1 MKRYFTLILILIG
14 ITSVFWNV
22 KYQLRIEKFLIEK
35 SELITEIK
43 EKDQLIE
50 DYQFGISQ
58 MQIIDECYIGE

>member
-1 MKRYFTLILILIG
+1 MKRYFTLIFILIG

-22 KYQLRIEKFLIEK
+22 KYQLRIEKLLIEK

>member
-22 KYQLRIEKFLIEK
+22 EYQLRIEKLLIEK